1 MRAKRRRKKRS
12 TILKAATLVFSR
24 DGYHRARMDD
34 IAITAG
40 MGKGTIYQYFPSKQ
54 ELFQEMI
61 KEGFDLYLEKLKDD
75 INWGKNYSEA
85 FKRIIYFTFNFMQK
99 NVDISKVIVSHP
111 SMIDEKTVEWIY
123 NKKQE
128 IIQSIVS
135 IIDKY
140 IKQGEFR
147 EIDPIIAARCFL
159 AMMISPIAE
168 SVFHRKKIDEEI
180 VANGIVDVFLNGL
193 VKR

>member
-1 MRAKRRRKKRS
+1 
-12 TILKAATLVFSR
+12 
-24 DGYHRARMDD
+24 MDD